1 MARSSSRLGLAVL
14 GVYLIV
20 HGLVLAV
27 NLSFTGLPLLL
38 GALAVVAGVLIL
50 AGR

>member
-1 MARSSSRLGLAVL
+1 MARSRSLGMAVL

-27 NLSFTGLPLLL
+27 SLSFTGLPLLL
-38 GALAVVAGVLIL
+38 GALAVVAGVLLL